1 MYTDRCEPIFNRHPA
16 VSRSALVGLGPA
28 GAQRPVLVI
37 EPVGGKLPNH
47 QRALALATELVAL
60 AKTHPTTAEIKTV
73 LFHPRLPVDVRHNA
87 KINRE
92 ELAAWAARK
101 LK

>member
-1 MYTDRCEPIFNRHPA
+1 MYTDRCEPIFNEHPA
-16 VSRSALVGLGPA
+16 VSRSALVGVGPP
-28 GAQRPVLVI
+28 GAQRPIIVI
-37 EPVGGKLPNH
+37 EPAEGRLPNH
-47 QRALALATELVAL
+47 QRALALATELVAI
-60 AKTHPTTAEIKTV
+60 AKTHPPTAEIKTV

-92 ELAAWAARK
+92 QLVDWAARK